1 MKEKKIY
8 QAPKIQRVQLVIKNA
23 VLGTCHASP
32 NLTPQF
38 MGCGQSPAI
47 GCWDGPGY

>member
-1 MKEKKIY
+1 MTIKKNY
-8 QAPKIQRVQLVIKNA
+8 QAPKIRKVQLVIKNA

-38 MGCGQSPAI
+38 TGCGLANPTVCFA
-47 GCWDGPGY
+47 GPGY